1 MKKESCP
8 VTATLIYNLDTD
20 TDKRESELKKKI
32 LSEPKLLEVSKLRFP
47 FLL

>member
-20 TDKRESELKKKI
+20 TDKRETELKKKFF
-32 LSEPKLLEVSKLRFP
+32 LSQNYLKSAN
-47 FLL
+47 